1 MILNE
6 VLDSSDLAGFL
17 SPWKDFGKILK
28 GELKKTVI
36 NLNLYLTVM
45 LGPNLTRADYAELV
59 KQTKPKIDK
68 IDAEVNAAMDRIPVS
83 TTVKGILFAIN
94 PAAMTLK
101 AVRDVSGKVT
111 PSSVE
116 KFMDEYGFRNLA
128 LGPIPV
134 GSALTKIAQAGAKA
148 GNFATLSGN
157 IYDRDMEELEKDSEA
172 KWYTPLERLFR
183 LQDPRGPAFRRRNEA
198 SLNSGELLLENESE
212 PSSEAEAKNFANAV
226 KLSGFEEQYMKKV
239 AIPYVEA
246 KDKLVTGLVDILEQ
260 DLAETSAMAAAAT
273 FEEFLQAV
281 QDAKLEKFKALNPQ
295 NMKTDMEKEVA
306 ALIADKENLG
316 KFLDAV
322 KAKKEDFDEAGL
334 KKFVTQKL
342 YEKEFTEA
350 RIKSIESIS
359 KAVDDIKDEI
369 LGDIEES
376 DLKDLKG
383 TPLGNQMFTIF
394 DSALKRLDASVAKV
408 AQIKS
413 AAQKV

>member
-28 GELKKTVI
+28 GELKRTVI

-45 LGPNLTRADYAELV
+45 LGPNLTRQDYAELV

-83 TTVKGILFAIN
+83 TSVKGILFAIN

-111 PSSVE
+111 PNSVG
-116 KFMDEYGFRNLA
+116 KFMDEYGFSNLA

-134 GSALTKIAQAGAKA
+134 GAALTKIAQAGAKA
-148 GNFATLSGN
+148 GNFATLQGN
-157 IYDRDMEELEKDSEA
+157 IYDRDMDELERDAEA

-183 LQDPRGPAFRRRNEA
+183 LQDPRGPGFRRRNE
-198 SLNSGELLLENESE
+198 SLSNNGELLLENEE
-212 PSSEAEAKNFANAV
+212 PSSEAEAMAFANAA
-226 KLSGFEEQYMKKV
+226 KLSGFEDQYMKKI

-246 KDKLVTGLVDILEQ
+246 KDKLITGLVDILEQ
-260 DLAETSAMAAAAT
+260 DLAETSAIAAAPT
-273 FEEFLQAV
+273 FDEFLKAI
-281 QDAKLEKFKALNPQ
+281 QDAKLEKFKPLNPQ
-295 NMKTDMEKEVA
+295 GMKTDMEKEVS
-306 ALIADKENLG
+306 ALIADKENLD
-316 KFLDAV
+316 KFLDVV
-322 KAKKEDFDEAGL
+322 KVKKEDFNEDEL

-350 RIKSIESIS
+350 RIKSIQSIS
-359 KAVDDIKDEI
+359 KAVEDIKDEI

-383 TPLGNQMFTIF
+383 TPLGDQMFTIF
-394 DSALKRLDASVAKV
+394 DSALKRLDASVAKI
-408 AQIKS
+408 AEATS

>member
-28 GELKKTVI
+28 GELKRTVI

-45 LGPNLTRADYAELV
+45 LGPNLTRQDYAELV
-59 KQTKPKIDK
+59 RQTKPKIDK

-83 TTVKGILFAIN
+83 TSVKGILFAIN

-111 PSSVE
+111 PNSVG
-116 KFMDEYGFRNLA
+116 KFMDEYGFSNLA

-134 GSALTKIAQAGAKA
+134 GAALTKIAQAGAKA
-148 GNFATLSGN
+148 GNFATLQGN
-157 IYDRDMEELEKDSEA
+157 IYDRDMEELERDAEA

-183 LQDPRGPAFRRRNEA
+183 LQDPRGPGFRRRNE
-198 SLNSGELLLENESE
+198 SLSNNGELLLENEE
-212 PSSEAEAKNFANAV
+212 PSSEAEAMAFANAA
-226 KLSGFEEQYMKKV
+226 KLSGFEDQYMKKI

-246 KDKLVTGLVDILEQ
+246 KDKLITGLVDILEQ
-260 DLAETSAMAAAAT
+260 DLAETSAIAAAPT
-273 FEEFLQAV
+273 FEEFLKAV
-281 QDAKLEKFKALNPQ
+281 QDAKLEKFKPLNPQ
-295 NMKTDMEKEVA
+295 GMKTDMEKEVA
-306 ALIADKENLG
+306 ALIADKENLD
-316 KFLDAV
+316 KFLDVV
-322 KAKKEDFDEAGL
+322 KVKKEDFNEDEL

-350 RIKSIESIS
+350 RIKSIQSIS
-359 KAVDDIKDEI
+359 KAVEDIKDEI

-383 TPLGNQMFTIF
+383 TPLGDQMFTIF
-394 DSALKRLDASVAKV
+394 DSALKRLDASVAKI
-408 AQIKS
+408 AEATS

>member
-111 PSSVE
+111 PNSVG
-116 KFMDEYGFRNLA
+116 KFMDEYGFSNLA

-134 GSALTKIAQAGAKA
+134 GAALTKIAQAGAKA
-148 GNFATLSGN
+148 GNFATLQGN
-157 IYDRDMEELEKDSEA
+157 IYDRDMDELERDAEA

-183 LQDPRGPAFRRRNEA
+183 LQDPRGPGFRRRNE
-198 SLNSGELLLENESE
+198 SLSNNGELLLENEE
-212 PSSEAEAKNFANAV
+212 PSSEAEAMAFANAA
-226 KLSGFEEQYMKKV
+226 KLSGFEDQYMKKI

-246 KDKLVTGLVDILEQ
+246 KDKLITGLVDILEQ
-260 DLAETSAMAAAAT
+260 DLAETSAIAAAPT
-273 FEEFLQAV
+273 FEEFLKAV
-281 QDAKLEKFKALNPQ
+281 QDAKLEKFKPLNPQ
-295 NMKTDMEKEVA
+295 GMKTDMEKEVA
-306 ALIADKENLG
+306 ALIADKENLD
-316 KFLDAV
+316 KFLDVV
-322 KAKKEDFDEAGL
+322 KVKKEDFNEDEL

-350 RIKSIESIS
+350 RIKSIQSIS
-359 KAVDDIKDEI
+359 KAVEDIKDEI

-383 TPLGNQMFTIF
+383 TPLGDQMFTIF
-394 DSALKRLDASVAKV
+394 DSALKRLDASVAKI
-408 AQIKS
+408 AAATS

>member
-28 GELKKTVI
+28 GELKRTVI

-68 IDAEVNAAMDRIPVS
+68 IDSEVQAAMDRIPVS
-83 TTVKGILFAIN
+83 TTVKGIMFAIN

-111 PSSVE
+111 PSTVE
-116 KFMDEYGFRNLA
+116 KFMDEYGFSNLA

-134 GSALTKIAQAGAKA
+134 GAALSKIAQAGAKA

-157 IYDRDMEELEKDSEA
+157 IYDRDMDELERDSEA

-183 LQDPRGPAFRRRNEA
+183 LQDPRGPGFRRRNEA
-198 SLNSGELLLENESE
+198 SSSNGELLFENESE
-212 PSSEAEAKNFANAV
+212 PSSEAEAMAFANAA
-226 KLSGFEEQYMKKV
+226 KLSGFEDQYMKKI

-246 KDKLVTGLVDILEQ
+246 KDKLITGLVDILEQ
-260 DLAETSAMAAAAT
+260 DLTETSAIAAAPT
-273 FEEFLQAV
+273 FEEFLKAV
-281 QDAKLEKFKALNPQ
+281 QEAKLEKFKPLNPQ
-295 NMKTDMEKEVA
+295 SMKTDMEKEVS
-306 ALIADKENLG
+306 ALIADKENLD
-316 KFLDAV
+316 KFLGVV
-322 KAKKEDFDEAGL
+322 KAKKEDFNEDEL

-350 RIKSIESIS
+350 RIKSIQSIS
-359 KAVDDIKDEI
+359 DAVEDIKDEI

-383 TPLGNQMFTIF
+383 TPLGDQMFTIF
-394 DSALKRLDASVAKV
+394 DSALKRLDASVAKI
-408 AQIKS
+408 AEATS

>member
-28 GELKKTVI
+28 GELKRTVI

-45 LGPNLTRADYAELV
+45 LGPNLTRQDYAELV

-83 TTVKGILFAIN
+83 TSVKGVLFAIN

-111 PSSVE
+111 PNSVG
-116 KFMDEYGFRNLA
+116 KFMDEYGFSNLA

-134 GSALTKIAQAGAKA
+134 GAALTKIAQAGAKA
-148 GNFATLSGN
+148 GNFATLQGN
-157 IYDRDMEELEKDSEA
+157 IYDRDMDELESDAEA

-183 LQDPRGPAFRRRNEA
+183 LQDPRGPGFRRRNE
-198 SLNSGELLLENESE
+198 SLSNNGELLLENEE
-212 PSSEAEAKNFANAV
+212 PSSEAEAMAFANAA
-226 KLSGFEEQYMKKV
+226 KLSGFEDQYMKKI

-246 KDKLVTGLVDILEQ
+246 KDKLITGLVDILEQ
-260 DLAETSAMAAAAT
+260 DLAETSAIAAAPT
-273 FEEFLQAV
+273 FDEFLKAV
-281 QDAKLEKFKALNPQ
+281 QDAKLEKFKPLNPQ
-295 NMKTDMEKEVA
+295 GMKTDMEKEVA
-306 ALIADKENLG
+306 ALIADKENLD
-316 KFLDAV
+316 KFLDVV
-322 KAKKEDFDEAGL
+322 KVKKEDFNEDEL

-350 RIKSIESIS
+350 RIKSIQSIS
-359 KAVDDIKDEI
+359 KAVEDIKDEI

-383 TPLGNQMFTIF
+383 TPLGDQMFTIF
-394 DSALKRLDASVAKV
+394 DSALKRLDASVAKI
-408 AQIKS
+408 AEATS